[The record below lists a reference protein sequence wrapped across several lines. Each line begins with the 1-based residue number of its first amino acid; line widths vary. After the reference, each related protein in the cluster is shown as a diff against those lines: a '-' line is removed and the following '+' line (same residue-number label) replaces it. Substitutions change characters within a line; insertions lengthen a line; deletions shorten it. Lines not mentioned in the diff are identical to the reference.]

1 MTDHT
6 YQRFTEGKKD
16 ELTLRDYLA
25 VDRTI
30 MANETSF
37 MSYIRTSLTVV
48 VAGVSIIHF
57 FGGPLMTVLGWL
69 FIAAA
74 ALLFVHGATRYDSM
88 EQILHRITGELTDES
103 TDEHRA
109 NLAKRF
115 LLATQGLIRLMK

>member
-57 FGGPLMTVLGWL
+57 FNGTVMTIVGWV
-69 FIAAA
+69 FIAFA
-74 ALLFVHGATRYDSM
+74 ALLFIHGATRYDSM
-88 EQILHRITGELTDES
+88 EQILHRITGELTES
-103 TDEHRA
+103 SDEHHA